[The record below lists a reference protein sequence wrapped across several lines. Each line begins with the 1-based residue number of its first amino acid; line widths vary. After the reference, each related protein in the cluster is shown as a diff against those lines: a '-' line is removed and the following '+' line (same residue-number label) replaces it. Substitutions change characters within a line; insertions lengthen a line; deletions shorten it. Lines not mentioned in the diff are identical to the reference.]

1 MFGINYVKADPSTF
15 IMQIRNGAVVKEGIG
30 KAFYYFAPSSSL
42 VAVPVNSKEL
52 PFVFR
57 VQTTD
62 YQEVSIQGQVT
73 FLIAEPKAAAKT
85 LNFAISPKGEYL
97 AEDPDKV
104 DERVIRSIQVSVR
117 NHIEARNLREALNC
131 AQELTIELEQD
142 LSSNNA
148 LNSLGIDINDIS
160 FTAIKPT
167 PETGKALEAEVRE
180 SLLKE
185 ADTAIYARRLASIE
199 QEKSV
204 KESKLETERALQKKQ
219 QDLEKDKLEA
229 ERKQMQQR
237 FLLKQEEITAQI
249 EDEEKMKEWVA
260 LNAANERSR
269 AEAEAYGIS
278 AKLDAYNGIDTERLK
293 VLSMSGF
300 GPEQI
305 IAQAIENLTQG
316 ENKVGNLNLT
326 PDLLQSLIK

>member
-15 IMQIRNGAVVKEGIG
+15 IMQIRNGNVVREGVG

-57 VQTTD
+57 VQTKD

-73 FLIAEPKAAAKT
+73 FLITEPKAAAKT
-85 LNFAISPKGEYL
+85 LNFAISPQGKYM
-97 AEDPDKV
+97 AEDPEKV
-104 DERVIRSIQVSVR
+104 DERVMRSIQVSVR
-117 NHIEARNLREALNC
+117 NHIETRNLREALNC
-131 AQELTIELEQD
+131 ARTLTIELERD
-142 LSSNNA
+142 LGSNRA
-148 LNSLGIDINDIS
+148 LKSLGIEINDIS

-204 KESKLETERALQKKQ
+204 KESELETEKALQKKQ

-229 ERKQMQQR
+229 ERDQMQQR
-237 FLLKQEEITAQI
+237 FLLRQEEIAAQI
-249 EDEEKMKEWVA
+249 EDEEKMKDWVA
-260 LNAANERSR
+260 LNTANERSR

-278 AKLDAYNGIDTERLK
+278 TKLDAYNGIDTERLK
-293 VLSMSGF
+293 VLSMAGF

-305 IAQAIENLTQG
+305 IAQAIENLTHG
-316 ENKVGNLNLT
+316 ENKVGNLNIT

>member
-15 IMQIRNGAVVKEGIG
+15 IMQIRNGTVVREGIG

-42 VAVPVNSKEL
+42 VSVPVNSKEL

-57 VQTTD
+57 VQTKD

-73 FLIAEPKAAAKT
+73 FLISEPKAAAKT
-85 LNFAISPKGEYL
+85 LNFAISPKGKYL

-117 NHIEARNLREALNC
+117 NHIEARDLRQALNC
-131 AQELTIELEQD
+131 AQELTTELEQD
-142 LSSNNA
+142 LNGNKA

-160 FTAIKPT
+160 LTAIKPT

-204 KESKLETERALQKKQ
+204 KESELETEKALQKKQ
-219 QDLEKDKLEA
+219 QDLEKGMLEA
-229 ERKQMQQR
+229 EREQMQQR
-237 FLLKQEEITAQI
+237 FLLKQEEIEAKI
-249 EDEEKMKEWVA
+249 ADEEKMKEWVA
-260 LNAANERSR
+260 LNATNERSR
-269 AEAEAYGIS
+269 AEVEAYSIS
-278 AKLDAYNGIDTERLK
+278 ARLEAYNGIDTERLK
-293 VLSMSGF
+293 VLSMAGL

-326 PDLLQSLIK
+326 PDLLQSLMK